1 MHSKFCSI
9 FANLQMGTTIYSCRN
24 KMAKSDLRRCVCV
37 CVCVCVCALSTD
49 QIPEGIRELESL
61 LDKRDLVV
69 CAPLLLVHAH
79 KRCKLVGQYS
89 TIRCL
94 LA

>member
-1 MHSKFCSI
+1 MCIPNSAAFLPICKWVLPYIRVETKWLSLIC
-9 FANLQMGTTIYSCRN
+9 A
-24 KMAKSDLRRCVCV
+24 DVCV